1 MTSTISSPTTRTMD
15 NETSPTPGN
24 GQELR
29 LLWLSLLAGPILYM
43 VYFFAGYMLAEA
55 ACQLE
60 FWQRSLFGLPG
71 WVAVEMGLTMVTIAL
86 IILAGNQALR
96 YWRATHHTPAEN
108 GTGQFLAFGGL
119 FLAPLFIYITLITG
133 IFMIVLQPCS
143 WV

>member
-1 MTSTISSPTTRTMD
+1 MTSTISSPTAGTTGNKTLPM
-15 NETSPTPGN
+15 PGN

-29 LLWLSLLAGPILYM
+29 PLWLSVLAGPILYM

-60 FWQRSLFGLPG
+60 FWQASVFGLPG
-71 WVAVEMGLTMVTIAL
+71 WVAVEMGLTMMTIAV

-96 YWRATHHTPAEN
+96 YWRATRHTSAEN